1 MKLSKLFAGLSAAA
15 LAASA
20 MSMVSFADSAETEVP
35 ADAVAWFTNTYGDW
49 SGKIAYITPG
59 ENTYDLSP
67 DAPQATMPNLGY
79 VQSAQDPEE
88 SLEEG
93 YSVEVN
99 KITVNGIDFLDAG
112 RSVISGAE
120 DEEGNEMNGLLNEWW
135 GDNGHDLV
143 SEDGTATIKFASSG
157 LTFEVDGQQ
166 EDFESVVY
174 TMTGYAPQEEAAKEG
189 EFTIEGTG
197 SWWDE
202 LTLNYLTDILG
213 EDINPDDVDRVEFTS
228 TGKWTFGYVST
239 EVDEEGKNIW
249 FQPDADEEDKV
260 ILGGSVL
267 LTSEEDPDY
276 LPTIKFANNTQED
289 ITISYKVF
297 LKTGEE
303 SESESE
309 AESES
314 ESESVVESETES
326 EAESAEESETE
337 SVDSKKA
344 ADSSSKAA
352 SAASTTNP
360 GTGAAALAA
369 VGVALAGA
377 AVVTSKKRK

>member
-49 SGKIAYITPG
+49 SGKVAYITPG

-67 DAPQATMPNLGY
+67 DAPQATMANLGY
-79 VQSAQDPEE
+79 VQSAKDPEE

-99 KITVNGIDFLDAG
+99 KVTINGIDFSDAG
-112 RSVISGAE
+112 RPVISGAE

-135 GDNGHDLV
+135 GDNGRDLV
-143 SEDGTATIKFASSG
+143 SDDGSATIKFASSG
-157 LTFEVDGQQ
+157 LTLVVDGQD
-166 EDFESVVY
+166 ENFESVVY

-189 EFTIEGTG
+189 EFTIVGTG

-228 TGKWTFGYVST
+228 TGKWTFGYVGT
-239 EVDEEGKNIW
+239 EVDADGKNVW
-249 FQPDADEEDKV
+249 VQPEADEEDKV
-260 ILGGSVL
+260 ILGGDIL
-267 LTSEEDPDY
+267 LTAEDDPDY
-276 LPTIKFANNTQED
+276 APTIKFANNTDGD

-297 LKTGEE
+297 LKGEDE

-314 ESESVVESETES
+314 ESESEVESETES

-337 SVDSKKA
+337 SVESKKA